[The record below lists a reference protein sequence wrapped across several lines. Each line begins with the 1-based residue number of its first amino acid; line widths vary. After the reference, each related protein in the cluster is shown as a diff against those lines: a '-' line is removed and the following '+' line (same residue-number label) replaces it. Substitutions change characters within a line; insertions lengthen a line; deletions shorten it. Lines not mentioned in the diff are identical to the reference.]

1 MSTNKIFIQF
11 YLKKKK
17 EDEEIYLFNFIK
29 KKKREDEKIYIIM
42 DVKSLLIK
50 ELKRFYLSFEDI
62 GEFFHNDLYLIL
74 YNKKFICK
82 IFFIKLKW

>member
-1 MSTNKIFIQF
+1 MGVYT
-11 YLKKKK
+11 
-17 EDEEIYLFNFIK
+17 
-29 KKKREDEKIYIIM
+29 
-42 DVKSLLIK
+42 LLIK

-82 IFFIKLKW
+82 IFFYQIKMIN